1 MTISKDTKPS
11 VLARKGL
18 AMRDKV
24 LGPEYVA
31 KAMAGPNDFMTMF
44 QDMTNEFCWGKIWSR
59 PALSIKKRTMLSLAI
74 TAALCQTP
82 AVKIH
87 THSALRA
94 GWTRK
99 EIGEILLHV
108 YVYAGVYASLS
119 SFAAANEVFDELDHE
134 AKKKPKA
141 AGGRRRRASVSGV
154 RKAKSK

>member
-1 MTISKDTKPS
+1 MNTSKGTKPS
-11 VLARKGL
+11 ALARKGL
-18 AMRDKV
+18 AMRRKV

-31 KAMAGPNDFMTMF
+31 KAMTDPDDFMAMF
-44 QDMTNEFCWGKIWSR
+44 QDVTNEFCWGTVWSR
-59 PALSIKKRTMLSLAI
+59 PALSIKQRTMLSLAI

-87 THSALRA
+87 TRSALRA

-119 SFAAANEVFDELDHE
+119 SFMAAREVFDELDRE
-134 AKKKPKA
+134 ARQKPKS
-141 AGGRRRRASVSGV
+141 AGRSRRPTAVSDARRG
-154 RKAKSK
+154 K

>member
-1 MTISKDTKPS
+1 MTTSKDAKPS
-11 VLARKGL
+11 ALARKGL
-18 AMRDKV
+18 AMRRKV
-24 LGPEYVA
+24 LGREYVA
-31 KAMAGPNDFMTMF
+31 EAMAGSDDFMTMF
-44 QDMTNEFCWGKIWSR
+44 QDVTNEFCWGKIWSR

-87 THSALRA
+87 TRSALRA

-119 SFAAANEVFDELDHE
+119 SFVAAKEVFDELDSE

-141 AGGRRRRASVSGV
+141 AGV
-154 RKAKSK
+154 RKGKSK